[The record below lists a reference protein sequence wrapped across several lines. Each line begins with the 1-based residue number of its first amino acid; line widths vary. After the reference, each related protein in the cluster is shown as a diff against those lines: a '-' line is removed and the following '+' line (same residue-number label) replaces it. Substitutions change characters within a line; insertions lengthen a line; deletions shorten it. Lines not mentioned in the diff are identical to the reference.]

1 MNTVLCI
8 KDFIIDGIPIC
19 KKGLKYKIVDTKT
32 YTNYDED
39 VYGYVDIQ
47 DTNGNVICWATW
59 IDIDESGCFELV
71 LKQRW

>member
-19 KKGLKYKIVDTKT
+19 KKGLKYKIVDAKT

-47 DTNGNVICWATW
+47 DTNGNVICWAT
-59 IDIDESGCFELV
+59 
-71 LKQRW
+71 